1 MKAAKCGFTRREESA
16 CAHTRVCVFSGTFL
30 TAWTVLDIMRIKL
43 SFEVMTITFM
53 LRITLIISK
62 ALCRG
67 LIYGLG

>member
-1 MKAAKCGFTRREESA
+1 MDSHEERKARVRT
-16 CAHTRVCVFSGTFL
+16 HVCVFSGTFL
-30 TAWTVLDIMRIKL
+30 TAWTVLDIMRIKP

-67 LIYGLG
+67 LTYGLG